1 MTAKLSVY
9 GVDISEVRFIYDYLT
24 NREQR
29 TKIEDHYSSWR
40 DLIFGVPQGSILGPL
55 LFNIYLFDLFIFT
68 DNIDIASYADNT
80 TPYVSGVTLDS
91 TVKSLEK
98 VADLLFIWFNYSQM
112 KGNEDKCYVILSSQD
127 NVHVNI
133 GTS

>member
-1 MTAKLSVY
+1 M
-9 GVDISEVRFIYDYLT
+9 
-24 NREQR
+24 
-29 TKIEDHYSSWR
+29 
-40 DLIFGVPQGSILGPL
+40 GPL

-80 TPYVSGVTLDS
+80 TPYVRGVTLDS

>member
-1 MTAKLSVY
+1 M
-9 GVDISEVRFIYDYLT
+9 
-24 NREQR
+24 
-29 TKIEDHYSSWR
+29 
-40 DLIFGVPQGSILGPL
+40 GPL